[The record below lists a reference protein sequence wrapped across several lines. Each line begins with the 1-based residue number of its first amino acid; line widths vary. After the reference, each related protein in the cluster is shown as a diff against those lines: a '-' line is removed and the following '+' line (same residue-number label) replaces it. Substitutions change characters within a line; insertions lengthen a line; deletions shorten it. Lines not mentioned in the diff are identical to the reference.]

1 MRVQNVARKGL
12 MALVLGAA
20 LAAAQGQTIAH
31 LEKHGTTTQLIVD
44 GKPYLVL
51 GGELANTA
59 SSSAEYMKPV
69 WPRLAKM
76 HLNTVLTGM
85 SWAQFEPAEGKYD
98 YALVDGLLASA
109 RQEHLK
115 IVFVWFGSWK
125 NGISSF
131 APTWVKA
138 DQERFPRVQISGGRS
153 IEVLSTLSENN
164 VRADARAY
172 TALMHHLREA
182 DAAQHTVVMIQ
193 MENEVGVL
201 GDSRDRSAA
210 ADAAFAGPVPRDL
223 MDYMQA
229 HKATLRPELKKLW
242 DAAGDK
248 TGGTWTEV
256 FGDGPGADEAFMA
269 WNYSH
274 YMNKVTKAG
283 KAEYPVPVFTNTWIV
298 QPGDKGPGDYPSG
311 CPEPE
316 VLDVWR
322 AGGPQIDINAPD
334 IYLPTFAEWVARFH
348 QNGNPL
354 FVPESRG
361 DAGGVA
367 NAFYAI
373 GQHDGI
379 GYSPFG
385 IDNLGRLAPA
395 AAGAGALAAPPDPES
410 LPLAKGYAVLGQLAP
425 LILEHQGTGTM
436 GAVLV
441 TATQHPQTL
450 SLGSYTVSVDMPRTR
465 RSTAVAST
473 HGSPGAVVCAGYF
486 HRAGRVCHCGEQC
499 GDHVFAEYPGSSHC
513 RTGAGAGR
521 ELRGW
526 QMGAGT
532 LAERRRH
539 RIELQAGRGGCGQ
552 PIGQRPEV
560 WGRRAGHPEGE
571 ALPVQVRLPIGR
583 NSAPWASRPGRETFC
598 IPWPWLWRIDRM
610 RAAWRSQTMSF
621 ED

>member
-1 MRVQNVARKGL
+1 MRAQNVARNVL
-12 MALVLGAA
+12 MFLAYSTAF
-20 LAAAQGQTIAH
+20 AAAQTPAIAH
-31 LEKHGTTTQLIVD
+31 LEKHGTATQLIVD

-85 SWAQFEPAEGKYD
+85 SWAQFEPVEGKYD

-109 RQEHLK
+109 RQENLK
-115 IVFVWFGSWK
+115 IIFIWFGSWK

-131 APTWVKA
+131 APAWVKA
-138 DQERFPRVQISGGRS
+138 DQDRFPRVQISGHRS
-153 IEVLSTLSENN
+153 IEVLSTLSDAN
-164 VRADARAY
+164 VRADSKAY
-172 TALMHHLREA
+172 AAFMHHLREA
-182 DAAQHTVVMIQ
+182 DATRHTVVMIQ

-210 ADAAFAGPVPRDL
+210 ADAAFAKPVPKEL
-223 MDYMQA
+223 MDYLEA
-229 HKATLRPELKKLW
+229 HQATLRPELKKLW
-242 DAAGDK
+242 DASGDK
-248 TGGTWTEV
+248 PSGTWTEV

-274 YMNKVTKAG
+274 YMNQVAKAG

-316 VLDVWR
+316 VLDIWR

-334 IYLPTFAEWVARFH
+334 IYLPNFAEWVARFH

-385 IDNLGRLAPA
+385 IDSQGRLAPA
-395 AAGAGALAAPPDPES
+395 ASGAGIPAAPPDPSE
-410 LPLAKGYAVLGQLAP
+410 LPLARGYAVLGQLAP
-425 LILEHQGTGTM
+425 LILAHQGTGTM

-441 TATQHPQTL
+441 SATQHPQTL
-450 SLGSYTVSVDMPRTR
+450 SLGNYTVTVDMPRSR
-465 RSTAVAST
+465 RSMAVGSTTVAAVPSYALVIATAPDEYVIAASNVQIT
-473 HGSPGAVVCAGYF
+473 FSPNTPGPPIAGL
-486 HRAGRVCHCGEQC
+486 AQVQ
-499 GDHVFAEYPGSSHC
+499 
-513 RTGAGAGR
+513 TG
-521 ELRGW
+521 
-526 QMGAGT
+526 T
-532 LAERRRH
+532 
-539 RIELQAGRGGCGQ
+539 
-552 PIGQRPEV
+552 
-560 WGRRAGHPEGE
+560 
-571 ALPVQVRLPIGR
+571 
-583 NSAPWASRPGRETFC
+583 T
-598 IPWPWLWRIDRM
+598 
-610 RAAWRSQTMSF
+610 
-621 ED
+621 